1 MNQDTIDKLKAIAP
15 SIERFRNLHPDEQKW
30 LIHLLSPTTLAA
42 LNMLDA
48 IANQP
53 MTFDE
58 ISKIVERN
66 PQTVSQTL
74 NALNEG
80 GVNIDL
86 TEKTAFAPTGRPRKL
101 ARR

>member
-1 MNQDTIDKLKAIAP
+1 MNESTLEKLKAAAP
-15 SIERFRNLHPDEQKW
+15 DIEKFRNLHPDEQKW

-42 LNMLDA
+42 LNILDA

-58 ISKIVERN
+58 IGQICDRN

-74 NALNEG
+74 NALAEG
-80 GVNIDL
+80 GVNIDF